1 MSIIIPVLEASV
13 YATLRALVSGCDREL
28 RLAALVLAR
37 CWFLTAFVLFLL
49 PLAFAAINMLV
60 P

>member
-13 YATLRALVSGCDREL
+13 YATLCALVSGYDREL
-28 RLAALVLAR
+28 GLAALVLAC
-37 CWFLTAFVLFLL
+37 CWFLTAFVLLLL